1 MAGTRRTLRAA
12 RRSHILLVDP
22 GKPRVKSNRIPSIAL
37 ILLSGLATAGANA
50 EGPAPLEGEPALEV
64 VIVRG
69 PQPGP
74 GLWKVTSGDHVM
86 WILGE
91 VSPYPR
97 KVKWKSKKFDWLL
110 RHSQELLLDYSGYWR
125 ADKADRAAYSRAETL
140 PEGVTLKDV
149 LSPELYVRVE
159 KTANLFGAT
168 ELEELR
174 PFSATNRL
182 VMGAMKKLDM
192 DGFSARFAAE
202 DLGLMR
208 HVRTTIFDMP
218 EIAFT
223 DRLKNW
229 QDPSNAVCL
238 ERLVA
243 AIEDGGAGVKRLANA
258 WSTGNIAALRK
269 LVPRYSFSRDGFRA
283 DECAAAMHGSEQQA
297 RTYKDRRT
305 QSWLEEAERALRDNR
320 STMAV
325 VLMSELFA
333 PDGYLAGLRARGY
346 QIVEPE

>member
-1 MAGTRRTLRAA
+1 MPGTVLLLLAGVALADEADTRPTAP
-12 RRSHILLVDP
+12 HTEE
-22 GKPRVKSNRIPSIAL
+22 PS
-37 ILLSGLATAGANA
+37 
-50 EGPAPLEGEPALEV
+50 LEV
-64 VIVRG
+64 VLVRG
-69 PQPGP
+69 RQPGP
-74 GLWKVTSGDHVM
+74 GLWKVSSGDHVL

-91 VSPYPR
+91 ISPYPR
-97 KVKWKSKKFDWLL
+97 KVKWKAEKFDKLL
-110 RHSQELLLDYSGYWR
+110 RHSQELLLDFSGYWR
-125 ADKADRAAYSRAETL
+125 ADKGDITAYSRAEKL

-149 LSPELYVRVE
+149 VAPDLYARVE
-159 KTANLFGAT
+159 KTARIFGASG
-168 ELEELR
+168 LEGLH

-182 VMGAMKKLDM
+182 VMSAMKTLDM

-202 DLGLMR
+202 DLGQRR
-208 HVRTTIFDMP
+208 HVRITYFDMP

-223 DRLKNW
+223 DRLLNW
-229 QDPSNAVCL
+229 QDASNSVCL
-238 ERLVA
+238 ERLVD

-258 WSTGNIAALRK
+258 WSVGNIGALRQ
-269 LVPRYSFSRDGFRA
+269 LVPEFSFSRDGFRA
-283 DECAAAMHGSEQQA
+283 QECAAAMHGSEQQA

-305 QSWLEEAERALRDNR
+305 KSWVQEAERALQENR